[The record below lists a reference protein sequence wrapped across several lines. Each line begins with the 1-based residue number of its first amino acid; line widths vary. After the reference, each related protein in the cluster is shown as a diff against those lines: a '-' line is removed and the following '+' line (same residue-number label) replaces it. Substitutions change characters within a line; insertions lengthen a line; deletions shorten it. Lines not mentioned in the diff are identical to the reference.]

1 MLGVVLLYSVLGFGL
16 DPDARIVEEPLYLLR
31 FLGAPSLQ
39 GPGGYVTGKAVQ
51 PRQMAVLAVL
61 ATAGEEG
68 VTRDK
73 LTGLLWPEVPDEK
86 ARHALRDALYLLR
99 GRLGESAIER
109 SGGLVRIN
117 CNHLWADV
125 VAFRDAIVAGELE
138 AAAKLYRG
146 PFLDGFYSRHG
157 VDFESWV
164 DATRKQLAMQYEGV
178 TLSLAH
184 KAEEREDHAA
194 AVTWWRCL
202 VAQDP
207 LNTRFATGLVKAL
220 AADGDPGNAM
230 LELHEHEGLLREEFD
245 LPISPELK
253 ALETALS
260 REWPNETEIPSF
272 VGASSARIS
281 RSSYR
286 SDLVVVAPLTNR
298 TGDTALDVYGTLVS
312 DWISHGVKQSGIANV
327 VPALTVQ
334 RLWKDLD
341 DTESPQDPVQFL
353 AERTGAAW
361 IVHGGYYLLGDSI
374 RFQADLSD
382 VNLGTAGV
390 GVEPAV
396 SSLDDPLVAV
406 GRLSD
411 RVLGALAASIEP
423 LGAIRKGLM
432 TAPPSLDVY
441 RAWREGEEAFLRQK
455 WDDAL
460 GHFHRAWSMD
470 TTFVTPL
477 VRSGWPLAILERYE
491 DLDRVLARVRQE
503 RQNLSPLESLQIDW
517 FEAFR
522 ERDLEGQARIG
533 GRLAALTPT
542 DWSFNAGTSAMR
554 IGRLGDAI
562 RHLTQ
567 LDPSTS
573 FDDGV
578 IARMYLARAQH
589 LRGDFLAEL
598 QTARQARQQHPGR
611 LAPWEGE
618 VRALVAAGRM
628 AEADGLVENQVILP
642 VPYPELPPISVVWP
656 TAGSLLTYLALE
668 ARAHGQADA
677 FRRWVEGAIAWHR
690 EQMAEDA
697 GIDPMGL
704 IQALYYG
711 ERWDEAVHHLGG
723 ITRSEDPRDV
733 ESLGFSAVLAVRLGD
748 PDRVE
753 SLDQALA
760 SLDAFELSG
769 ANLVWR
775 ARIAALQGQKRRAVE
790 LLHRA
795 YRKGW
800 PFNIWYHVEPDFAPL
815 SDYSPFKE
823 FLAPKG

>member
-1 MLGVVLLYSVLGFGL
+1 VHQ
-16 DPDARIVEEPLYLLR
+16 LR
-31 FLGAPSLQ
+31 LLGAPSLE
-39 GPGGYVTGKAVQ
+39 GPEGHVTGKAVQ
-51 PRQMAVLAVL
+51 PRQLAVL
-61 ATAGEEG
+61 SVISAAGDAG
-68 VTRDK
+68 VMRDK
-73 LTGLLWPEVPDEK
+73 VTGLLWPEVPGET
-86 ARHALRDALYLLR
+86 ASHALRDALYLLR
-99 GRLGESAIER
+99 GSLGEAAIER
-109 SGGLVRIN
+109 SGGLIRIDHN
-117 CNHLWADV
+117 RLWTDV
-125 VAFRDAIVAGELE
+125 VAFRDAITAGDLE

-178 TLSLAH
+178 ILSLAH
-184 KAEEREDHAA
+184 KAEEGEDYPA

-207 LNTRFATGLVKAL
+207 LNTRFAIGLVKAL

-230 LELHEHEGLLREEFD
+230 LELHEHEGILRDEFD
-245 LPISPELK
+245 LPISPELR

-260 REWPNETEIPSF
+260 RESPNETEIPSF

-281 RSSYR
+281 RSAYR

-312 DWISHGVKQSGIANV
+312 DWISHGIKQSGIADV

-334 RLWKDLD
+334 RLWEDLD
-341 DTESPQDPVQFL
+341 DTEGPQDPVQFL
-353 AERTGAAW
+353 AQRTGAAW

-423 LGAIRKGLM
+423 LGTIRKGLM
-432 TAPPSLDVY
+432 TAPPNLDVY
-441 RAWREGEEAFLRQK
+441 RAWRAGEEALLRQK
-455 WDDAL
+455 WDEAL

-470 TTFVTPL
+470 TAFVTPL
-477 VRSGWPLAILERYE
+477 VRSGWPLAILERCE

-503 RQNLSPLESLQIDW
+503 RQRLSPHESLQIDW

-533 GRLAALTPT
+533 SRLAALTPT
-542 DWSFNAGTSAMR
+542 DWSFNAGTSALR
-554 IGRLGDAI
+554 IGRLRDAI

-567 LDPSTS
+567 LDPCTS

-578 IARMYLARAQH
+578 MARMFLARARH
-589 LRGDFLAEL
+589 LHGDFLAEL
-598 QTARQARQQHPGR
+598 EIAREARQHHPGR

-618 VRALVAAGRM
+618 VRALLAMGRM
-628 AEADGLVENQVILP
+628 AEAKSLVENQVILP
-642 VPYPELPPISVVWP
+642 VPYPDLPPITALWP
-656 TAGSLLTYLALE
+656 TSGSVLTYLALE
-668 ARAHGQADA
+668 ARAHGQAEA
-677 FRRWVEGAIAWHR
+677 YRSWIEGAITWHR
-690 EQMAEDA
+690 EHMAEGAD
-697 GIDPMGL
+697 IDPMGL
-704 IQALYYG
+704 VQALYYG
-711 ERWDEAVHHLGG
+711 ERWHEAMHHLGG
-723 ITRSEDPRDV
+723 ITRSEDSRDV
-733 ESLGFSAVLAVRLGD
+733 EFLGFSAVLAVHLGE

-760 SLDAFELSG
+760 SLDTLELSG

-775 ARIAALQGQKRRAVE
+775 ARIAALQGKKRQAVE

-795 YRKGW
+795 YRTGW
-800 PFNIWYHVEPDFAPL
+800 PFNIWYHVELDFAPL
-815 SDYSPFKE
+815 SDYSPFQE